1 MIKVMM
7 LINSYNLGGAEKLVY
22 DLAERINIK
31 KNVRVYIC
39 AMKSIETRLEK
50 HVQEQLEKKN
60 IVCLSINKGYKRDR
74 LKSIIKIANL
84 IFKYKIDIL
93 HTHGQAPDFYGRI
106 AAIFQNR
113 KVITTI
119 HSTNGYSKN
128 IEKILKKITNEY
140 TAVSKD
146 TEQYCREVLKIR
158 KKVTIINNGIDCERY
173 KKREKLD
180 NSFIIL
186 SVGRVEAQKGYLEI
200 IDCIIP
206 FLKRHVEAKWNIV
219 GHYDQESEYY
229 KKLINIINENN
240 VGRQINFMSTTL
252 CPEKE
257 YWNADCFLLNSV
269 CEGFGIAYIEAMA
282 AELPVLGNCVGVI
295 KDIIEA
301 GGKIGLISEI
311 NVENYLERILNKDF
325 FSEQEI
331 IRNREIVEEKF
342 SIESCAD
349 KYVKLYEKVTEV

>member
-128 IEKILKKITNEY
+128 IEKILKNRLGDIGY
-140 TAVSKD
+140 
-146 TEQYCREVLKIR
+146 
-158 KKVTIINNGIDCERY
+158 ER
-173 KKREKLD
+173 
-180 NSFIIL
+180 
-186 SVGRVEAQKGYLEI
+186 
-200 IDCIIP
+200 
-206 FLKRHVEAKWNIV
+206 
-219 GHYDQESEYY
+219 
-229 KKLINIINENN
+229 
-240 VGRQINFMSTTL
+240 
-252 CPEKE
+252 
-257 YWNADCFLLNSV
+257 
-269 CEGFGIAYIEAMA
+269 
-282 AELPVLGNCVGVI
+282 
-295 KDIIEA
+295 
-301 GGKIGLISEI
+301 
-311 NVENYLERILNKDF
+311 
-325 FSEQEI
+325 
-331 IRNREIVEEKF
+331 
-342 SIESCAD
+342 
-349 KYVKLYEKVTEV
+349 